1 MEKKIILLLSMA
13 RCGTNYLTSLMHR
26 FKNIN
31 ANAEIFHK
39 HNIHC
44 NEEIL
49 TKLKQTLNDEEL
61 RDLIDNDPID
71 YIRKIKNVVD
81 EDYIFFKMFD
91 SHFYR
96 VINDNNIKNFLKEL
110 SLVIVV
116 DRNPL
121 DIFISKKK
129 ADKIKKWSQV
139 DTSNVKIDF
148 DINEYK
154 SFLNRKHTWF
164 DKIDKMIHELDIP
177 SIKLNY
183 ETISEKSDSDNIK
196 YFANEFSKNKMHLSS
211 YSLPVHNVKHFKQDK
226 SKNLC
231 EKIEN
236 YDSIKKYFHGNEFK
250 NDDKFISKIKFTKS
264 NLWKH
269 HYFGWSGAVNNLSK
283 LNSVLN
289 PILFEP
295 AIESTFINKITR
307 CEDKINK
314 YRHNKWVGTFHNP
327 HDDPRNYFNINDVL
341 RKPERKKDLMECW
354 KNLCG
359 VVVFSSEVKDNYLKY
374 SEFKDKPIYV
384 AKHPTSEPTKKFNY
398 NNFLNSKTK
407 KIIYA
412 GGHLRDN
419 KFNSFIVE
427 KIQNDLTLVDLNE
440 KSVNNDH
447 YDLLLSDSLVFV
459 KYEKIVA
466 SNLLVECIVRNT
478 PIFVNKL
485 NAVVEYLGESYPL
498 YYNNQNELISKI
510 NDLSSIKMA
519 HEYLTKISNEDFTMA
534 GFKNKLFN
542 SKFYGD
548 LKC

>member
-26 FKNIN
+26 FKNMN
-31 ANAEIFHK
+31 ANAEVFHK

-44 NEEIL
+44 NAEIL
-49 TKLKQTLNDEEL
+49 KRLKQNFNDEKL
-61 RDLIDNDPID
+61 RDLIDNDPVN
-71 YIRKIKNVVD
+71 YLKKIKDVVE

-91 SHFYR
+91 AHFDR
-96 VINDNNIKNFLKEL
+96 VINDNNIKNFFEEI
-110 SLVIVV
+110 SLVVIVN
-116 DRNPL
+116 RNPL

-148 DINEYK
+148 DVNEYQ
-154 SFLNRKHTWF
+154 SFLKRKQSWFEEINR
-164 DKIDKMIHELDIP
+164 IVNEYNIP
-177 SIKLNY
+177 YIKLDY
-183 ETISEKSDSDNIK
+183 ETLLKKSDSDNIK
-196 YFANEFSKNKMHLSS
+196 YFANKFCRNKMNLSS
-211 YSLPVHNVKHFKQDK
+211 YSLPVDTIKHFKQDK

-236 YDSIKKYFHGNEFK
+236 YDSVKKYFYG
-250 NDDKFISKIKFTKS
+250 DKFTEDEQFLCKIKFTKT

-269 HYFGWSGAVNNLSK
+269 HYFGWSGVVNNLSK

-295 AIESTFINKITR
+295 AIESTFINKKTR
-307 CEDKINK
+307 CEDTINK
-314 YRHNKWVGTFHNP
+314 YKNNKWIGTFHNP
-327 HDDPRNYFNINDVL
+327 HDDPRDYFNIKDVL
-341 RKPERKKDLMECW
+341 RKPERKNDLMKCW

-359 VVVFSSEVKDNYLKY
+359 VIVFSNEVKEIYLKY
-374 SEFKDKPIYV
+374 SEFRDKPIYV
-384 AKHPTSEPTKKFNY
+384 AKHPTCETMQTFSYE
-398 NNFLNSKTK
+398 NFCNSNTK

-419 KFNSFIVE
+419 KLNYFVTENI
-427 KIQNDLTLVDLNE
+427 KKDLTLVNLNE
-440 KSVNNDH
+440 KPVGNDH
-447 YDLLLSDSLVFV
+447 YDLLLSDSLVFA

-485 NAVVEYLGESYPL
+485 PAILEYLGEDYPL
-498 YYNNQNELISKI
+498 YYNNKDELISKI
-510 NDLSSIKMA
+510 NDLSTIKSGY
-519 HEYLTKISNEDFTMA
+519 EYLKKIENEDFTMD

>member
-44 NEEIL
+44 NTEIL
-49 TKLKQTLNDEEL
+49 TKLKQNLNDKEL
-61 RDLIDNDPID
+61 RDLIDNDPLN
-71 YIRKIKNVVD
+71 YIRKIKDVVD

-96 VINDNNIKNFLKEL
+96 VINDDNIKNFLKEI
-110 SLVIVV
+110 SLVLIV

-139 DTSNVKIDF
+139 DTSSVKIDF
-148 DINEYK
+148 EIKEYE
-154 SFLNRKHTWF
+154 SFLNRKQTWF
-164 DKIDKMIHELDIP
+164 DKIDKMIHESNIP
-177 SIKLNY
+177 TLKLNY

-196 YFANEFSKNKMHLSS
+196 YFANEFSNNKMNLSF
-211 YSLPVHNVKHFKQDK
+211 YSLPVDNVKHFKQDK

-250 NDDKFISKIKFTKS
+250 DDDKFISKIKFTKS

-295 AIESTFINKITR
+295 AIESTFINKQTR
-307 CEDKINK
+307 CEDTINK
-314 YRHNKWVGTFHNP
+314 YKHNKWVGTFHNP
-327 HDDPRNYFNINDVL
+327 YDDPRNYFNINDVL
-341 RKPERKKDLMECW
+341 RKPERKKDLMKCW
-354 KNLCG
+354 ENLCG
-359 VVVFSSEVKDNYLKY
+359 VVVFSNEVKENYIKY

-384 AKHPTSEPTKKFNY
+384 AKHPTCEPTEKFNY
-398 NNFLNSKTK
+398 DNFFNSKTK
-407 KIIYA
+407 KLIYA

-419 KFNSFIVE
+419 KLNSFIIE
-427 KIQNDLTLVDLNE
+427 NIKTDLTLVNLNQ
-440 KSVNNDH
+440 KPVSNDH
-447 YDLLLSDSLVFV
+447 YDRLLSDSLVFV

-485 NAVVEYLGESYPL
+485 NAVVEYLGEDYPL
-498 YYNNQNELISKI
+498 YYDTQDELISKI
-510 NDLSSIKMA
+510 NNLSKIKMA
-519 HEYLTKISNEDFTMA
+519 HEYLKRISNDDFNMT
-534 GFKNKLFN
+534 GFKNELFN